1 MGESGGTIA
10 FTTTTNGTTQWLY
23 LIDTKGRAFALY
35 RIDPTSPGGKGSLA
49 LAAVRNYSY
58 DLKLTEY
65 NNLPP
70 EVDKVK
76 SIVQTLSP
84 SAATR

>member
-23 LIDTKGRAFALY
+23 LIDTKGRALALY
-35 RIDPTSPGGKGSLA
+35 RIDPTNPGGKGILA

-58 DLKLTEY
+58 DLKMTEY

-70 EVDKVK
+70 VVDQVK

-84 SAATR
+84 TAATR